1 MGDVGLRYETLPL
14 GSDLDAESKI
24 LSIAFGIAPDK
35 SREWV
40 ERAGRTLFRRVM
52 AGEQVASVLM
62 LIPMGI
68 YYGGRGVP
76 MTGIAGV
83 AVDPGFRGRGV
94 ARWMMTEA
102 VREIGRD
109 GVALSALYSAMHP
122 LYRSVGFEQAGCRF
136 KISVPLHLLPSG
148 SRRFEEL
155 PTGAIE
161 QVKTCYQTWGSRCD
175 GHLDRGPYVWA
186 RIENWR
192 GTPMRGFVARDD
204 RGEVEAYVYVHQS
217 GSADPCQPQLVEVT
231 DLGARTPE
239 GLRALMAFLGGFSS
253 IAGKVTFF
261 GGPSHPLLAM
271 LDDRRYAMDLTD
283 HWMLRVIDVR
293 RALEGRGYARG
304 LRGAA
309 TFELSDPVFNEQSGL
324 WTLEVEGGG
333 GHVARGGHDGA
344 RVTAR
349 ALAALYGGHLSA
361 RQLRLMGLI
370 EGDDAQV
377 DALDS
382 VFPASGSS
390 MVDMF

>member
-1 MGDVGLRYETLPL
+1 MDDAGLRYETLPL

-24 LSIAFGIAPDK
+24 LSIAFGMPPEK
-35 SREWV
+35 GREWI
-40 ERAGRTLFRRVM
+40 ERSGRTLFRRAM
-52 AGEQVASVLM
+52 AGDQVAAVVV

-94 ARWMMTEA
+94 GRWMMTEA

-109 GVALSALYSAMHP
+109 GVALSGLYSAMHP

-136 KISVPLHLLPSG
+136 RISVPLHLLPKG
-148 SRRFEEL
+148 SRVFEEL
-155 PTGAIE
+155 PPGATE
-161 QVKTCYQTWGSRCD
+161 QVKECYQAWAARCD
-175 GHLDRGPYVWA
+175 GHLERGAYVWA
-186 RIENWR
+186 RVENWR
-192 GTPMRGFVARDD
+192 GTAMRGFAARDA
-204 RGEVEAYVYVHQS
+204 RGQVEAYVYLHQA
-217 GSADPCQPQLVEVT
+217 GSADPCRPQVVEVT

-253 IAGKVTFF
+253 IAGKATMF

-271 LDDRRYAMDLTD
+271 LDDRRYAMELTD
-283 HWMLRVIDVR
+283 HWMLRVIDVP
-293 RALEGRGYARG
+293 RALEQRGYARG
-304 LRGAA
+304 LRGSA
-309 TFELSDPVFNEQSGL
+309 TFELLDPVFSDQSGG

-333 GHVARGGHDGA
+333 GHVSRGGADGA
-344 RVTAR
+344 KVTSR

-377 DALDS
+377 DALDT

>member
-14 GSDLDAESKI
+14 GSDLDAEAKI
-24 LSIAFGIAPDK
+24 LAIAFGMSPEKA
-35 SREWV
+35 REWI
-40 ERAGRTLFRRVM
+40 ERSGRTLFRRVM
-52 AGEQVASVLM
+52 AGDRVASVLM

-68 YYGGRGVP
+68 YYGGRSVPLTGV
-76 MTGIAGV
+76 AGV

-94 ARWMMTEA
+94 ARWMMHEA
-102 VREIGRD
+102 VREMGRE
-109 GVALSALYSAMHP
+109 GAALSGLYSAMHP

-136 KISVPLHLLPSG
+136 RISVPLHLLPGG
-148 SRRFEEL
+148 SRQFEEL
-155 PTGAIE
+155 PTGAVE
-161 QVKTCYQTWGSRCD
+161 QVKNCYQAWASRCD

-192 GTPMRGFVARDD
+192 GTPMRGFVTRDD
-204 RGEVEAYVYVHQS
+204 RGEIEAYVYLHQA
-217 GSADPCQPQLVEVT
+217 GSADPCQPQVLEVT
-231 DLGARTPE
+231 DLGARTP
-239 GLRALMAFLGGFSS
+239 GGMRALMAFLGGFSS
-253 IAGKVTFF
+253 IAGRVTFF
-261 GGPSHPLLAM
+261 GGPSHPLLGM

-309 TFELSDPVFNEQSGL
+309 SFELVDQVFEEQSGH
-324 WTLEVEGGG
+324 WRLELEGGG
-333 GHVARGGHDGA
+333 GHVSRGGHDGA
-344 RVTAR
+344 RLTDR
-349 ALAALYGGHLSA
+349 ALAALCGGHLSA

-377 DALDS
+377 DALDV

-390 MVDMF
+390 MPDMF